1 MIDLFWYVRITNPYT
16 LFAWIA
22 NPSNAVTAPRG
33 NDAAR
38 VRHTKKNV

>member
-22 NPSNAVTAPRG
+22 NPSNA
-33 NDAAR
+33 R
-38 VRHTKKNV
+38 VNRYVKERIYSKIQK